1 MIKNICWTQFWRFFG
16 CGFSSGIPYFWIA
29 MTLPMYVA
37 DKHMATHFSWISF
50 LFFPYTLKP
59 LWAVGLDYAAHRYY
73 AQKARWL
80 KAILLISQT
89 CIMCALLCISGH
101 INSSNMNFLWFWTLV
116 LGFFGSIQDII
127 MEGYRIQA
135 SDQQEIMGNYIF
147 GTQTGFRV
155 AGLAMSSGALCLAHY
170 WSWTYAMYALMGC
183 MGGIIVV
190 TGFTVNLNSAPKS
203 VRHVVPSYGAQLRK
217 TLQTMFSWESLPVS
231 FFSYLFSYKIIDGF
245 IRWMCP
251 VFLVN
256 QGYSKLELMYADKG
270 LGWASVLLGG
280 IIAQKALTVCSVR
293 KALGGWAV
301 LQTAAY
307 GIMLLQWYVG
317 KHLGVLFVSSCI
329 HQTLSGAGNLLIWV
343 YISGYCYGN
352 DAMMKYSIVSSA
364 FSLERICV
372 AWCSSVL
379 YQNLDP
385 CMFFILGILF
395 SSIASIILMYETH
408 FSTKK
413 TKEI

>member
-29 MTLPMYVA
+29 MTLPMYGA
-37 DKHMATHFSWISF
+37 DQYMATHFSWISF
-50 LFFPYTLKP
+50 LFLPYTLKP
-59 LWAVGLDYAAHRYY
+59 LWAVGLDYATHRYQ
-73 AQKARWL
+73 AQKALWL
-80 KAILLISQT
+80 KTILLISQA
-89 CIMCALLCISGH
+89 CIVYALLCIAGH
-101 INSSNMNFLWFWTLV
+101 INDSNITCVWFWTIV

-135 SDQQEIMGNYIF
+135 SDRQETMGNYIF

-155 AGLAMSSGALCLAHY
+155 AGLVMSSGALCIAHY

-183 MGGIIVV
+183 MGAIFV
-190 TGFTVNLNSAPKS
+190 TTGLSVNLNTAPKP
-203 VRHVVPSYGAQLRK
+203 VRASALSYGVQLRT
-217 TLQTMFSWESLPVS
+217 TLEEMFTWGSLPVS
-231 FFSYLFSYKIIDGF
+231 FFLHLFSYKIIDGF
-245 IRWMCP
+245 IRWMWP

-280 IIAQKALTVCSVR
+280 IIAQKALTVYTVR
-293 KALGGWAV
+293 KALGGWAI

-307 GIMLLQWYVG
+307 VIMPLQWYVG
-317 KHLGVLFVSSCI
+317 KHLGILFISSCM
-329 HQTLSGAGNLLIWV
+329 HQTLSGAGNLLVWV
-343 YISGYCYGN
+343 YISRYCYGD
-352 DAMMKYSIVSSA
+352 DAMMKYSIVSSV

-379 YQNLDP
+379 YQHVDP
-385 CMFFILGILF
+385 CVFFIFGILF
-395 SSIASIILMYETH
+395 SCIASVAFTC
-408 FSTKK
+408 
-413 TKEI
+413 EIGFPHRSGKQ